1 MVIWVSSI
9 EEKILRSL
17 CRFGSYPFLSWI
29 DITGGSLRCL
39 DTWLC
44 NRVCLSV
51 CPSVCLSVRLSL
63 SCRNCHIDT
72 SIWANNG
79 EIRKA
84 NLAFTFS
91 FYDSFTVTMW
101 WVLVLVVVLVVVV
114 VVVVQ
119 KSQKPLAGTSK
130 KAKSH

>member
-1 MVIWVSSI
+1 M
-9 EEKILRSL
+9 L
-17 CRFGSYPFLSWI
+17 YLSWI

-44 NRVCLSV
+44 NRVCPSVCLSV
-51 CPSVCLSVRLSL
+51 CPSVYPNFLA
-63 SCRNCHIDT
+63 
-72 SIWANNG
+72 IWANNG

-101 WVLVLVVVLVVVV
+101 WVLVLVLVLVVV
-114 VVVVQ
+114 Q
-119 KSQKPLAGTSK
+119 KIQKPLPGTSKKGTSK

>member
-1 MVIWVSSI
+1 M
-9 EEKILRSL
+9 
-17 CRFGSYPFLSWI
+17 LSWI

-44 NRVCLSV
+44 NRVR
-51 CPSVCLSVRLSL
+51 LSVRPSVYPNFLA
-63 SCRNCHIDT
+63 
-72 SIWANNG
+72 IWANNG

-91 FYDSFTVTMW
+91 SYDSFTVTMW
-101 WVLVLVVVLVVVV
+101 WVLVLVLVLLLVV

-119 KSQKPLAGTSK
+119 KSQKPLPGTSK